1 VRAAVVRNRFGKTKT
16 ESSQRPVPL
25 HPPVLSAL
33 LEWRAQSGYAAEL
46 DFLFPSTRF
55 KDSKAL
61 SPDSI
66 LEKSIRLGKVAGK
79 FVVSQVYIKKGFI
92 GGPDRDRTDDL
103 FHAMLWVKAHIIDL
117 MRLMRRINRQNRP
130 SRRYLLPKC
139 YQIFNQWEAGRPV
152 GS

>member
-1 VRAAVVRNRFGKTKT
+1 MPAPHRGAGGWPVSRSLSIWVRAAVVRNRFGKTKT

-103 FHAMLWVKAHIIDL
+103 FHAMKSIKW
-117 MRLMRRINRQNRP
+117 
-130 SRRYLLPKC
+130 
-139 YQIFNQWEAGRPV
+139 
-152 GS
+152 